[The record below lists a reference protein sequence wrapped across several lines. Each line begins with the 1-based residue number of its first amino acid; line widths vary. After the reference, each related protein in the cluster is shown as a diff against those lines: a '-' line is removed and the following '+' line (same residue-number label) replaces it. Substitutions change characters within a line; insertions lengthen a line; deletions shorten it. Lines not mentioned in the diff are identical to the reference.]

1 MSVRLSVCDLAE
13 GLEHVVMYNILVMQ
27 LHKLYV
33 MTDKM
38 LLPARSRDAIAQGC
52 LCITVMGVTPD
63 AVKEVRPLKQV
74 YF

>member
-1 MSVRLSVCDLAE
+1 MYDLC
-13 GLEHVVMYNILVMQ
+13 YILVMQ

-38 LLPARSRDAIAQGC
+38 QLPARSRDAIAQGC

-63 AVKEVRPLKQV
+63 SHRCCEGGETSETGL
-74 YF
+74 FL